1 MSVHRNNG
9 RGHGSKSRR
18 LLKGVKGPSR
28 PDRILPL
35 DRRLQALGDRIP
47 ASDIDQVWVF
57 PPLPDRDHS
66 CEFLVLVCYDG
77 GDDRRRILTSH
88 VDAEFNEPE
97 GDEFEWVQR
106 VREHGTAP
114 LRWVTDMPDRLLQ
127 RLDDAGVPE
136 VLEIGGQ
143 SRAFEDAVARF
154 AEAGG
159 AANGNGN
166 GGGAG
171 WLEGLVHVD
180 SRVRREITFSTIMEA
195 VAPGDGSPTES
206 G

>member
-1 MSVHRNNG
+1 MHRNNG
-9 RGHGSKSRR
+9 HGHGSRGRK
-18 LLKGVKGPSR
+18 LLMGVKGPSR

-35 DRRLQALGDRIP
+35 DRRLRALAERIP
-47 ASDIDQVWVF
+47 ASDIDQVWIF
-57 PPLPDRDHS
+57 PPLPNRDHA

-88 VDAEFNEPE
+88 VDAEFREPE

-114 LRWVTDMPDRLLQ
+114 LRWVTEMPERLLQ
-127 RLDDAGVPE
+127 RLNDAGVPE
-136 VLEIGGQ
+136 VVEIGGKCA
-143 SRAFEDAVARF
+143 AFEDAVDRF
-154 AEAGG
+154 TNGGG
-159 AANGNGN
+159 AANGNGH
-166 GGGAG
+166 GGETS
-171 WLEGLVHVD
+171 LMEELLNVD
-180 SRVRREITFSTIMEA
+180 SRVQREISFSTVIEA